1 MPPFNEKQYPGCTG
15 CGLWKYSGRWRMHE
29 ETSPNYPAAG
39 GGIMIVVD
47 APSSY
52 DVDNNE
58 LMSTDWNGGHYLRE
72 YLEPLSVPW
81 VIVSAVR
88 CHPGIIKKTDPDV
101 NSKGK
106 NVGKERKPKVSQ
118 IRQCSPFLKEAFA
131 EFKPKVVIGL
141 GDIALQALF
150 DPKVE
155 EDCPTT
161 IGQAYGEVY
170 TEHKSGAI
178 VMIGT
183 HPRAH
188 TSGNTNL
195 DDDYR
200 ILFSRADDL
209 ANGVDTSPPVE
220 YEYIENVEQL
230 ERLARIAPKKICGDF
245 ETKNHLK
252 VREWKTIHHLG
263 AKCLCLSISFFA
275 KKHDQDPKN
284 YLIPSYLFGYTK
296 QLEDLFRNREFTAHN
311 AKFDIQVAWRFLGI
325 CIEDLACRV
334 NCTLTAFNVRDQ
346 AYIGNSLE
354 RRAMLHLNVGGWKGI
369 VDYYLKGRNKEIAE
383 LHKPLK
389 KKLKMY
395 AEAYRNDP
403 TPFNRE
409 ALSMINEQIRSIPPE
424 KSADFEAM
432 PDEVRDLYCCTDTD
446 RNIRLSR
453 WIDEN
458 LAPLNPITEEL
469 TQRVIYVTLQI
480 ERNGLPASEKR
491 IKKLRNAVRKEIRR
505 QYATLLRFP
514 EVQDALLME
523 EEFVRLLRLNRVD
536 EELLQVY
543 CSPKRST
550 FLNNLGKTTNVLDMV
565 TLTDEGAYSF
575 NRKTL
580 EKISG
585 GEEDTDPLQRMD
597 TWTPHEEKSDSQL
610 IWTLVY
616 SIRKLFDLNSK
627 FLKDLLEFT
636 VNNRIHTNFKT
647 CKVDL
652 VRAQGSETSG
662 GTGTGRLSSSDP
674 SLMNLKKD
682 PALRYVFTPVDD
694 AELGPK
700 WVFGEY
706 DYDRIEPVCLTV
718 VTGCKAWWTAI
729 SRGLD
734 LYRYTAN
741 DMYPEDYGFDL
752 TGKNKVVDAFLKK
765 KIPESIRDVCKMC
778 TLAVMYGMSKYA
790 LSAALRITTDKAQ
803 EYLDMFFT
811 TLPEIAEWQKMI
823 AGKLERHESIQSWFF
838 RERFVHGLPPKNRKD
853 YFKKYSS
860 LRREFIN
867 WPIQSMA
874 SDICIWMVYECIKE
888 LKKAK
893 LWWKYVRFSNIVH
906 DSILPVMHRDAAPE
920 VHDIMMR
927 TMVDT
932 SRLPF
937 EFGLPLGVTPK
948 FGEDMGLL
956 EKLDKSPLAKE
967 LGITL

>member
-1 MPPFNEKQYPGCTG
+1 
-15 CGLWKYSGRWRMHE
+15 
-29 ETSPNYPAAG
+29 
-39 GGIMIVVD
+39 MIVVD
-47 APSSY
+47 APSTY
-52 DVDNNE
+52 DIDNKE
-58 LMSTDWNGGHYLRE
+58 LMSTDANGGEYLRE
-72 YLEPLSVPW
+72 FLAPLTVPW

-88 CHPGIIKKTDPDV
+88 CFPGVIAAGDEDV
-101 NSKGK
+101 NAKGK
-106 NVGKERKPKVSQ
+106 NIGKNRKPKVSQ
-118 IRQCSPFLKEAFA
+118 IRNCNPFLREAWE
-131 EFKPKVVIGL
+131 EFKPKIIVGL
-141 GDIALQALF
+141 GDIALQAIF
-150 DPKVE
+150 DGKDYE
-155 EDCPTT
+155 NKPTT
-161 IGQAYGEVY
+161 ISQAYGEVY
-170 TEHKSGAI
+170 DEHKSGAL

-183 HPRAH
+183 HPSAH
-188 TSGNTNL
+188 TSGKQNL

-200 ILFSRADDL
+200 VLFSRVNDL
-209 ANGVDTSPPVE
+209 AEGLDTSPPVE
-220 YEYIENVEQL
+220 YEYIETVEQL
-230 ERLARIAPKKICGDF
+230 EWLARRAPKRICGDF

-252 VREWKTIHHLG
+252 VRSWKTIHHLG
-263 AKCLCLSISFFA
+263 AKCLCLSISYFE
-275 KKHDQDPKN
+275 KKHDESPRN
-284 YLIPSYLFGYTK
+284 FLIPNYLFGYKK
-296 QLEDLFRNREFTAHN
+296 QFEALFRNREFTAHN

-325 CIEDLACRV
+325 CIEDLASHI

-346 AYIGNSLE
+346 AYVGNSLE
-354 RRAMLHLNVGGWKGI
+354 RRAMMHLGVGGWKGI
-369 VDYYLKGRNKEIAE
+369 VDYYLKARNAEIAE

-389 KKLKMY
+389 KKLKAY

-403 TPFNRE
+403 SPLNRE
-409 ALSMINEQIRSIPPE
+409 ALAMINEQIRGLPPE
-424 KSADFEAM
+424 KSADFECM
-432 PDEVRDLYCCTDTD
+432 PDDVRDLYCCTDTD
-446 RNIRLSR
+446 RNIRLAR

-458 LAPLNPITEEL
+458 LEPLNPITDEL

-480 ERNGLPASEKR
+480 ERQGLPASERR
-491 IKKLRNAVRKEIRR
+491 IRQLRNAVRKEIRK
-505 QYATLLRFP
+505 QYATFLRFP
-514 EVQDALLME
+514 QVVDALLME
-523 EEFVRLLRLNRVD
+523 EEFVRLLRLNRID

-543 CSPKRST
+543 MSPKRAT
-550 FLNNLGKTTNVLDMV
+550 FLNNLGVTTDVMDMV
-565 TLTDEGAYSF
+565 SFTEEGAPSF

-580 EKISG
+580 ERLSG
-585 GEEDTDPLQRMD
+585 GEEDTDPLQRLD
-597 TWTPHEEKSDSQL
+597 TWTPHEEKSESQL

-652 VRAQGSETSG
+652 VRAQGAETSG

-682 PALRYVFTPVDD
+682 PTLRYVFTPIHDS
-694 AELGPK
+694 ELGPM
-700 WVFGEY
+700 WIFGEY

-718 VTGCKAWWTAI
+718 VTGCRAWWTAI

-741 DMYPEDYGFDL
+741 DMYPDKYGFCL
-752 TGKNKVVDAFLKK
+752 KGKNKVIDEMLKE

-790 LSAALRITTDKAQ
+790 LSAALRITTDQAQ
-803 EYLDMFFT
+803 AYLDMFFK
-811 TLPEIAEWQKMI
+811 TLPEIAEWQAMI
-823 AGKLERHESIQSWFF
+823 GLKLANHEPIESWFH
-838 RERFVHGLPPKNRKD
+838 RVRHVHNLPPKTRKD

-893 LWWKYVRFSNIVH
+893 LWWKYVRFANIVH

-956 EKLDKSPLAKE
+956 EKIGKSPLARE
-967 LGITL
+967 LGIAA